1 MRIASLAIGFDRE
14 RHGGSSGRSTGLSD
28 GLEYCDQGVVR
39 QSAME
44 LRSPDRHLV
53 VVGGSRWQQGEA
65 SGRQCQRSGPV
76 PWPERPKPTG
86 MTTAAEIGRK
96 LPIGKW
102 VHPAHFGRVTRIDPS
117 ITTVRTG
124 SETRSLTRVS

>member
-1 MRIASLAIGFDRE
+1 MHVASPAIGLDRE

-53 VVGGSRWQQGEA
+53 A
-65 SGRQCQRSGPV
+65 TDGRNGCTEPYLRQWC
-76 PWPERPKPTG
+76 
-86 MTTAAEIGRK
+86 
-96 LPIGKW
+96 
-102 VHPAHFGRVTRIDPS
+102 
-117 ITTVRTG
+117 
-124 SETRSLTRVS
+124 